1 MKIAFFFDI
10 KINNQ
15 HIKMKIKLI
24 NHKIINIKIKIIYK
38 ISKIM
43 IIIAITSFKITL
55 FKFKSPMPNTNVQDY
70 LAFFNLR
77 IRVIHP
83 YIIHIFF

>member
-1 MKIAFFFDI
+1 MKKDKEEFRI
-10 KINNQ
+10 INNQ

-43 IIIAITSFKITL
+43 IIIANTSFKITF
-55 FKFKSPMPNTNVQDY
+55 FKQIKLLT
-70 LAFFNLR
+70 
-77 IRVIHP
+77 
-83 YIIHIFF
+83 IIKILILKKWQIKL